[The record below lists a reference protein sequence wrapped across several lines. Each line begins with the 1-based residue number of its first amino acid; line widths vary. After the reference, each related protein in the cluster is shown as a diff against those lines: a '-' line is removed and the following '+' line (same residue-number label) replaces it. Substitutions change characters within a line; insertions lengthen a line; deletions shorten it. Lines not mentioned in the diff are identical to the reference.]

1 MDGKMLRVSE
11 VAAAWDVN
19 PNTVYRAIER
29 GRLDAVRVG
38 RVLRIPIESVRAF
51 ERRNRIRAVA

>member
-1 MDGKMLRVSE
+1 MDGKLLRVSE
-11 VAAAWDVN
+11 VAAAWDVC